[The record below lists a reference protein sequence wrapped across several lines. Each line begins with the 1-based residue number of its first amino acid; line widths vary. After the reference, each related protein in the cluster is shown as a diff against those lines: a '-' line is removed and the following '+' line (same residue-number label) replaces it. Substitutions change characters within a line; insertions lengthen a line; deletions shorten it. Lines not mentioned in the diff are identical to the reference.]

1 MGIYGL
7 QLRKG
12 GDLFIIDWDADLEDY
27 SEKIIGPDD
36 YVFFTNEYLCLDKNI
51 TLRDLFL
58 LMNKHMEYFSVI
70 SAYSFLRELIQEAL
84 MEPEELSEDINFLE
98 LRRVAVMDKDDECS
112 DNQEDY
118 LFKTFEFSGIGPD
131 DKFGLELFPLNSII
145 TLPLFLNEKVEIQQD
160 EKTIF
165 KYNEKFTLY
174 DVINGI
180 LEELA
185 YAGTEE
191 DREALRTKIKAA
203 IKEAEEGES
212 ISFEELKK
220 EMEERAE
227 QNKIPCKYC
236 GKESRSP
243 HFNKPKKI
251 CISCFKKSMD
261 N

>member
-12 GDLFIIDWDADLEDY
+12 GDLFVIDWDSDREDY

-84 MEPEELSEDINFLE
+84 MEPEELTEDINFLE
-98 LRRVAVMDKDDECS
+98 LRRVAVIDNDDECLEEQ
-112 DNQEDY
+112 NNY
-118 LFKTFEFSGIGPD
+118 LFKNFEFSGVGPND
-131 DKFGLELFPLNSII
+131 RFGLELLPLSSII
-145 TLPLFLNEKVEIQQD
+145 TLPLFFNEKVEIQQD
-160 EKTIF
+160 EKTVF
-165 KYNEKFTLY
+165 TYYEKFTLY

-191 DREALRTKIKAA
+191 DREILRTKIKAA
-203 IKEAEEGES
+203 IKEADEGEAV
-212 ISFEELKK
+212 SFEDLKK
-220 EMEERAE
+220 EMEEKAE
-227 QNKIPCKYC
+227 KNKVPCIYC

-243 HFNKPKKI
+243 HFNKPEKI
-251 CISCFKKSMD
+251 CISCFKNST
-261 N
+261 NN